1 MENYLEKQN
10 AALLKALTARAEKEH
25 DYLLSTILE
34 QQKQI
39 LALSKEV
46 TTLKQNVKL
55 LNNQVMWLYKKVSK

>member
-39 LALSKEV
+39 LALTKEV
-46 TTLKQNVKL
+46 QALKERAKL
-55 LNNQVMWLYKKVSK
+55 MGNQINWLYRNK